1 MKRSPSAMPVSDAKL
16 GGVISFNLNC
26 FHGPA
31 VAELLRGIRSLM
43 EARSTGPPQWEAAVM
58 SLGLT
63 HSPDKVDIMIVQAIS
78 FKSISMPV
86 CQLELNSLESPRVR
100 KNHHRQP
107 GLLQEHTRDRC
118 ISESGNALAKAEC
131 ISKRGSRKKKLEKLE
146 EGEEKEKEKSP
157 ITKAK
162 KSFPEFH

>member
-63 HSPDKVDIMIVQAIS
+63 HSPDKVDIMIVQAI
-78 FKSISMPV
+78 
-86 CQLELNSLESPRVR
+86 C
-100 KNHHRQP
+100 
-107 GLLQEHTRDRC
+107 
-118 ISESGNALAKAEC
+118 
-131 ISKRGSRKKKLEKLE
+131 SRKKKLEKLE